1 MKYQDAST
9 ALDTH
14 IKSKKNLSTLEARQL
29 ILAEMKKAEEERRYL
44 SYKEYDFT
52 KTTMNKIIYVEIGT
66 KGMGYALTE
75 SIRAFEASPSMQTLE
90 EAVTQTAKK
99 AFEDLQ
105 NPRAYSNGTE
115 LLDCES
121 LLKQKEIVVKII
133 VREGEL

>member
-1 MKYQDAST
+1 
-9 ALDTH
+9 
-14 IKSKKNLSTLEARQL
+14 
-29 ILAEMKKAEEERRYL
+29 
-44 SYKEYDFT
+44 
-52 KTTMNKIIYVEIGT
+52 MNKIIYVEIDT

-99 AFEDLQ
+99 AFEDMQ
-105 NPRAYSNGTE
+105 NPTE

-133 VREGEL
+133 VREGELFTPDR

>member
-14 IKSKKNLSTLEARQL
+14 IKSKKNLSVLEARQL

-44 SYKEYDFT
+44 SYKEYD
-52 KTTMNKIIYVEIGT
+52 N
-66 KGMGYALTE
+66 A
-75 SIRAFEASPSMQTLE
+75 
-90 EAVTQTAKK
+90 
-99 AFEDLQ
+99 D
-105 NPRAYSNGTE
+105 

-133 VREGEL
+133 VREGELFTPDR

>member
-1 MKYQDAST
+1 MDRQAVIDLLTESV
-9 ALDTH
+9 
-14 IKSKKNLSTLEARQL
+14 SVLEARQL

-52 KTTMNKIIYVEIGT
+52 
-66 KGMGYALTE
+66 
-75 SIRAFEASPSMQTLE
+75 
-90 EAVTQTAKK
+90 
-99 AFEDLQ
+99 
-105 NPRAYSNGTE
+105 E